1 MQDKTSCGQ
10 RDKTNMITRYH
21 GLEAHRGGEK
31 PDSRWVV
38 PINESINVSSTVV
51 VWRVCTVLSKNN
63 IKDFDRSICINFKG
77 TYSLFSKR
85 HYYV

>member
-1 MQDKTSCGQ
+1 
-10 RDKTNMITRYH
+10 MITRYH

-63 IKDFDRSICINFKG
+63 IKDFDRSI
-77 TYSLFSKR
+77 
-85 HYYV
+85 